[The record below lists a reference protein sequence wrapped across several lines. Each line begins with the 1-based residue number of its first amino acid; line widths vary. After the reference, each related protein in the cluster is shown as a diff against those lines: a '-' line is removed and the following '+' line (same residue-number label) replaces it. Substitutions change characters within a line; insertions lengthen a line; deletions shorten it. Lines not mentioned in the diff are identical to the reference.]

1 MNNTY
6 IHRHMNSL

>member
-6 IHRHMNSL
+6 INILLAAK